1 MNVLCSK
8 SMKGVFPAVP
18 TVFDKNGN
26 IQLDD
31 VGNLL
36 EFAKGS
42 KADGA
47 WLHVIGGEYY
57 KLELEERKKIIIKSV
72 DLAPQNLPI
81 YVNASSQSLNSSMN
95 IIKLCEQ
102 IGVKGIILNS
112 PFFSPLKGEIEA
124 NYKTTRELISK
135 TLLPII
141 IQIYTD
147 GSDHG
152 NKYLDFALSRQNVKA
167 VKLEGPGYME
177 LSKKIMRKNEHLSIL
192 GGMYSIELY
201 QEMKSGFSGT
211 VPGVS
216 IAKRVKEAM
225 TSYERHNMKKFKS
238 CIERLHKVQQMFIN
252 NFNSFPY
259 LERLAL
265 YKMGVI
271 GTIGYRMPAVI
282 PSSGVLKKFENAI
295 EEFLEAS
302 C

>member
-1 MNVLCSK
+1 
-8 SMKGVFPAVP
+8 MKGVFPSVP
-18 TVFDKNGN
+18 TIFDKNGN
-26 IQLDD
+26 IQLDE
-31 VGNLL
+31 VGSLL
-36 EFAKGS
+36 EFAKSS

-81 YVNASSQSLNSSMN
+81 YVNASSQSLNSSIN

-102 IGVKGIILNS
+102 IGVRGVILNS
-112 PFFSPLKGEIEA
+112 PFFSPLRGEVEV

-135 TLLPII
+135 TILPII
-141 IQIYTD
+141 IQIYINE
-147 GSDHG
+147 SDYD
-152 NKYLDFALSRQNVKA
+152 NRYLELALSNPNVKA
-167 VKLEGPGYME
+167 VKLEGPGYVE
-177 LSKKIMRKNEHLSIL
+177 LSKKIMRKNKHLSIL
-192 GGMYSIELY
+192 GGMYSIGLY
-201 QEMKSGFSGT
+201 QEIKLGFSGT
-211 VPGVS
+211 VPGLS
-216 IAKRVKEAM
+216 IAKWIKEAM
-225 TSYERHNMKKFKS
+225 TNYEHHNMEKFKS

-265 YKMGVI
+265 YKMGAI

-295 EEFLEAS
+295 EELLEIL